1 MGSMKGQ
8 TTASALFEE
17 TVRLCSSI
25 SLDFT
30 KLLNVTTDGALVMTG
45 ETKGLVSPLIKYRGK
60 QNRQLLKLHFII
72 YQQNL
77 CSKELGFQTLME
89 LLKITINFIKSRWL
103 NHRQFLSLLEEI
115 DANYGDLVCYCEVR
129 WLSRGKTL
137 QRSWELI
144 EEIIKK
150 KKKQTNKDTE
160 VVTVVDPAWQADLT
174 FVVDMTQH
182 LNDLNL
188 KLQAKNQLVF
198 QLANHISTF
207 RTKF

>member
-8 TTASALFEE
+8 TTASARFEE
-17 TVRLCSSI
+17 TVCLYSSI

-45 ETKGLVSPLIKYRGK
+45 ETKGLVALLIKYRGK

-77 CSKELGFQTLME
+77 CSEELGFQTLMK

-103 NHRQFLSLLEEI
+103 NHRQFRSLLEEI
-115 DANYGDLVCYCEVR
+115 NSNYGDLVCYCEVR

-144 EEIIKK
+144 EEII
-150 KKKQTNKDTE
+150 E
-160 VVTVVDPAWQADLT
+160 FLR
-174 FVVDMTQH
+174 
-182 LNDLNL
+182 
-188 KLQAKNQLVF
+188 
-198 QLANHISTF
+198 SR
-207 RTKF
+207 RTKTQKLLPWLIQHGKLI